1 MIGAPP
7 SAGGVGAARQPRE
20 RKFYI

>member
-7 SAGGVGAARQPRE
+7 SAGGAGAARQPRE